1 MPPYTI
7 SCDLKARIP
16 ILFFEQDFTVDQ
28 ICVIL
33 GVKKSLVYKSL
44 QYFRAYGTAHNPHAR
59 KTGRSRTL
67 SPLDIKFI
75 AALVAQRHC
84 IYLDEIHQALSEQHG
99 CMVSMA
105 DAATANI
112 PTPISSS
119 PPSTLVTQWWEG
131 VHTSDAVCHILRT
144 GQSLPLTTRSSRW
157 TCIWHHIC
165 PPDLLIPASYQD
177 GRVHGRR
184 THQYSCYTLT
194 GRSSL
199 LCSGWLRLRMPGQR
213 QRKLVNVV
221 DTFQAQRGD
230 KSRAM
235 P

>member
-1 MPPYTI
+1 MP
-7 SCDLKARIP
+7 
-16 ILFFEQDFTVDQ
+16 
-28 ICVIL
+28 
-33 GVKKSLVYKSL
+33 
-44 QYFRAYGTAHNPHAR
+44 
-59 KTGRSRTL
+59 L
-67 SPLDIKFI
+67 SPLHKGTIVS
-75 AALVAQRHC
+75 APSPLLSRALRVTCLHTVLGNYQQCSLTFFFAFV
-84 IYLDEIHQALSEQHG
+84 QASHSQSHLLQCG